1 VNEDIGSKYISLE
14 REINP
19 LKEYLSNTILVIIG
33 PKHVIL
39 TRKKTKKKYLVE
51 VKDMNSIIHAFV

>member
-39 TRKKTKKKYLVE
+39 TRKKTKK
-51 VKDMNSIIHAFV
+51 IIGRSQRYE